1 MSKNRLFV
9 NHHFL
14 GYTRK
19 IRKKA
24 KKYFLPQ
31 LYDKQ
36 KIMYDGNIEYDFLTF
51 SDRKLAE
58 KRAKELN
65 RKN

>member
-1 MSKNRLFV
+1 MKSEWKVLKNVMLGDEPFV
-9 NHHFL
+9 A
-14 GYTRK
+14 YR
-19 IRKKA
+19 
-24 KKYFLPQ
+24 

-51 SDRKLAE
+51 PDRKLAE